1 MLNTV
6 AVGTDGSHTAA
17 QALDFAIDLA
27 RRFGSRLV
35 VISSYRSVSD
45 GRLQREQREVLLA
58 AAGTYAVPQDIQWS
72 INPTE
77 DVDAA
82 LADAEEK
89 ARAQGLETTTVASE
103 GNPADVLC
111 RYAEEQSADVLV
123 IGNKGMQRRILGSV
137 PNSVAHKAP
146 CSVIVVKTT

>member
-1 MLNTV
+1 VLSTI
-6 AVGTDGSHTAA
+6 AVGTDGTDTADKA
-17 QALDFAIDLA
+17 VDFAIDLA
-27 RRFGSRLV
+27 KRYEARLV
-35 VISSYRSVSD
+35 VISAYRPVSES
-45 GRLQREQREVLLA
+45 RLKAEQKDAPE
-58 AAGTYAVPQDIQWS
+58 DIQWS

-89 ARAQGLETTTVASE
+89 AHAQGLETTTVAGE
-103 GNPADVLC
+103 GHPVDILC

-146 CSVIVVKTT
+146 CSVVVVKTT